1 VQGIRERAARLNPLA
16 EICTADLAIE
26 VDAAEQLKGQRVLV
40 IEDGPT
46 VTHGGMA
53 FGAGSVAAERY
64 GALPVDPRPYAVG
77 TIRDTFAAY
86 PHLER
91 VLPAMGYSVAQREAL
106 AATINA
112 CCAAEGVAC
121 VLDASPARLDR
132 MMQLNVPLVRV
143 AYRFV
148 QLDGPALEKRVIGL
162 LP

>member
-1 VQGIRERAARLNPLA
+1 M
-16 EICTADLAIE
+16 
-26 VDAAEQLKGQRVLV
+26 RVLV

-53 FGAGSVAAERY
+53 FGAGTVAAERY
-64 GALPVDPRPYAVG
+64 GATPVDPRPYAVG
-77 TIRDTFAAY
+77 TIRDTFAKY

-91 VLPAMGYSVAQREAL
+91 VLPAMGYSGKQREAL

-112 CCAAEGVAC
+112 CCAAEDVAL

-132 MMQLNVPLVRV
+132 MIKLDVPLVRV

-148 QLDGPALEKRVIGL
+148 QLDGPPLDELVMKM
-162 LP
+162 LPQVGV